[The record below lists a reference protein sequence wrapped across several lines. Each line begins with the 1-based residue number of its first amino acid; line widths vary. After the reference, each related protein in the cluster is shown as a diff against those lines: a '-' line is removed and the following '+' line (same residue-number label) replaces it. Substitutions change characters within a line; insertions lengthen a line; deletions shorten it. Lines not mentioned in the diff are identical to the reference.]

1 MLTFMRAAL
10 VCALVV
16 VLGVIG
22 VVGTASAT
30 PGAGVTSR
38 LISQNTANGK
48 DYIIREIT
56 LAPGGSTGW
65 HYHDGTL
72 YARVREGTLTHTA
85 NTCKPDGVYKKGD
98 LFTEPSGSEHV
109 HIGRNLGKGR
119 VVLDVLYVDPAGKP
133 LSEDAPNPGC
143 PAIK

>member
-1 MLTFMRAAL
+1 MRSFIRIGFVCAFTAAL
-10 VCALVV
+10 VVTAV
-16 VLGVIG
+16 G
-22 VVGTASAT
+22 GTANAT
-30 PGAGVTSR
+30 PGAGVTSK

-72 YARVREGTLTHTA
+72 YAQVREGTLTHTA
-85 NTCKPDGVYKKGD
+85 STCQQDGLYKQGD
-98 LFTEPSGSEHV
+98 LFTEPSGSQHV
-109 HIGRNLGKGR
+109 HIGRNLGKSP

-133 LSEDAPNPGC
+133 LSEDAPAPACPG
-143 PAIK
+143 IM

>member
-1 MLTFMRAAL
+1 MSTITRAAL
-10 VCALVV
+10 VCGLTA
-16 VLGVIG
+16 VLGATG
-22 VVGTASAT
+22 VVGTANAT
-30 PGAGVTSR
+30 PGVGVTSR
-38 LISQNTANGK
+38 LISQNTANGT

-85 NTCKPDGVYKKGD
+85 STCKQDGLYKKGD

-109 HIGRNLGKGR
+109 HVGRNLGKDP

-133 LSEDAPNPGC
+133 LSEDAPDPACPG
-143 PAIK
+143 IK

>member
-1 MLTFMRAAL
+1 MRTFTRAAL
-10 VCALVV
+10 VCAFAAA
-16 VLGVIG
+16 LGVT
-22 VVGTASAT
+22 VVTGTANAT
-30 PGAGVTSR
+30 PGAGATSR

-72 YARVREGTLTHTA
+72 YAHVLQGTLTHTA
-85 NTCKPDGVYKKGD
+85 STCKQDGLYKKGD
-98 LFTEPSGSEHV
+98 LFIEPSGSQHV
-109 HIGRNLGKGR
+109 HIGRNLGKSP

-133 LSEDAPNPGC
+133 LSEDALNPGC